1 MTGTDTYKL
10 NPVHF
15 GHGSTPDSTSW
26 YPARTPLTSR
36 QLGGAT
42 RGCSYRARTHAH
54 VLGLVIGMVGL
65 WSLSTA
71 VIARTIAS
79 RRATAWCS
87 ECESSIFLFDVPVT
101 GQLEVDRTKA
111 LRRAEHAAVVAPSTG
126 THPTCLAPRRRPAKV
141 TSTLRRKATIC
152 FPRWVSAGAHSVVR
166 YLWDTS
172 GSFLSIAWAWP
183 MIISGRKDLILNILS
198 NW

>member
-71 VIARTIAS
+71 VITRTIES

-87 ECESSIFLFDVPVT
+87 ECESSIFLFAVPVA
-101 GQLEVDRTKA
+101 GQLEVDRTKS

-141 TSTLRRKATIC
+141 TSTLRRKATIS
-152 FPRWVSAGAHSVVR
+152 FPGGFQLGPTASCATYGTRQ
-166 YLWDTS
+166 
-172 GSFLSIAWAWP
+172 
-183 MIISGRKDLILNILS
+183 GRFCQ
-198 NW
+198 

>member
-87 ECESSIFLFDVPVT
+87 ECESSIFLFAVPVA
-101 GQLEVDRTKA
+101 GQLEVDRTKS

-126 THPTCLAPRRRPAKV
+126 THPTCFAPRRGPAKV

-152 FPRWVSAGAHSVVR
+152 FPGGFQLGPTASCATCGTRQGPFR
-166 YLWDTS
+166 L
-172 GSFLSIAWAWP
+172 
-183 MIISGRKDLILNILS
+183 
-198 NW
+198 